1 MLFES
6 VVNSVKSAR
15 GHSPPKRL
23 SASLHLYGSAHCP
36 YLSSL
41 YRCRVR
47 LRLSVTVLN
56 ISNTQLCFTS
66 PWLSDSTHFISITT
80 LLISFPLLCHSLPSH
95 RLSTPF
101 HRFTSHFNSAATF
114 LRHSDTKLL
123 LCTTPLRHSK
133 THRRYAQT
141 WLVTTMPVL
150 SPTVRRFAFPAL
162 RISAPFRII
171 TPLLR
176 RTADS
181 TVRYFSEAIL
191 SNSFPGPLF
200 ASPTPCAATL
210 FRSITVFS
218 LPQPI
223 CAIPSLYG
231 VCYTTPALN
240 NSFTFPNYSM
250 P

>member
-15 GHSPPKRL
+15 GHSPPKRH
-23 SASLHLYGSAHCP
+23 SASPRP

-101 HRFTSHFNSAATF
+101 HRFTSHFNAATF
-114 LRHSDTKLL
+114 LRHADTILSFAIPIQNYSFA
-123 LCTTPLRHSK
+123 PLRFAIPKHIGATPKRGLSQQCQSLAPPFGALLFRHSA
-133 THRRYAQT
+133 Y
-141 WLVTTMPVL
+141 
-150 SPTVRRFAFPAL
+150 
-162 RISAPFRII
+162 
-171 TPLLR
+171 LLR
-176 RTADS
+176 FVS
-181 TVRYFSEAIL
+181 
-191 SNSFPGPLF
+191 
-200 ASPTPCAATL
+200 
-210 FRSITVFS
+210 
-218 LPQPI
+218 
-223 CAIPSLYG
+223 
-231 VCYTTPALN
+231 
-240 NSFTFPNYSM
+240 
-250 P
+250 

>member
-1 MLFES
+1 MFFES

-23 SASLHLYGSAHCP
+23 SASLLLYGSAHCP
-36 YLSSL
+36 YLTSL
-41 YRCRVR
+41 YRRKVTLCF
-47 LRLSVTVLN
+47 SVTVLN

-66 PWLSDSTHFISITT
+66 PWLSDSTHFIPITT

-101 HRFTSHFNSAATF
+101 HRFTSHFNTAAL

-133 THRRYAQT
+133 TFRNYAQT

-150 SPTVRRFAFPAL
+150 SPAVRLFAFPAL

-171 TPLLR
+171 TPLRLFG
-176 RTADS
+176 S
-181 TVRYFSEAIL
+181 VRYFSEAIL

-200 ASPTPCAATL
+200 ASPAPYTATL
-210 FRSITVFS
+210 CRNITVFS
-218 LPQPI
+218 FPR
-223 CAIPSLYG
+223 LYG
-231 VCYTTPALN
+231 LCYATPALN
-240 NSFTFPNYSM
+240 NSFAFPNYSM

>member
-15 GHSPPKRL
+15 GHSPPKRH
-23 SASLHLYGSAHCP
+23 SASPRP

-101 HRFTSHFNSAATF
+101 HRFASHFNAATF
-114 LRHSDTKLL
+114 LRHADTKLL
-123 LCTTPLRHSK
+123 LCTTPLRHS
-133 THRRYAQT
+133 QT
-141 WLVTTMPVL
+141 
-150 SPTVRRFAFPAL
+150 
-162 RISAPFRII
+162 
-171 TPLLR
+171 LLL
-176 RTADS
+176 T
-181 TVRYFSEAIL
+181 
-191 SNSFPGPLF
+191 
-200 ASPTPCAATL
+200 
-210 FRSITVFS
+210 
-218 LPQPI
+218 
-223 CAIPSLYG
+223 
-231 VCYTTPALN
+231 
-240 NSFTFPNYSM
+240 SM